1 MTAGKNLFALL
12 KSVISTE
19 VSVANVAE
27 KSGLAVQLHADF
39 PSGLCASLR
48 VSTSPL
54 FLSSTE
60 DTGAPL
66 EMTRSWALQQSKNC
80 SKKVGTCTAITS
92 EIFCITS
99 SHL

>member
-1 MTAGKNLFALL
+1 MLRRKD
-12 KSVISTE
+12 VISTV
-19 VSVANVAE
+19 VSVANGVE
-27 KSGLAVQLHADF
+27 KSGFAVRLHADF

-66 EMTRSWALQQSKNC
+66 EMTL
-80 SKKVGTCTAITS
+80 
-92 EIFCITS
+92 
-99 SHL
+99 L